1 MIQTKYEIIRRN
13 GNVSVEMDAEF
24 EEDITHKFY
33 NHNEI
38 YNFFSRYK
46 FTDFVDDFR
55 EAYNC
60 QVRCHSKYYLYIL
73 SETSCLFFGKFLVS
87 TLDITGRDEPTFLAK
102 PSFDDRGNPI
112 QEINSILQHE
122 LYKQVKVCVAMEIK
136 FLLFSSLDELTVY
149 ERAEQH
155 MGRSLTDYEREQL
168 EDLEGGSDSD
178 YDSDEDE
185 TPKPVKSPFVSDK
198 CCICLTEK
206 PEIVLVPCLH
216 KSVCLQCEEK
226 GKLTTCPTCR
236 RKITKKIKM

>member
-1 MIQTKYEIIRRN
+1 MIRTKYELIRRN

-24 EEDITHKFY
+24 EEDITHKFH

-87 TLDITGRDEPTFLAK
+87 TMDIADRDEPSFLAI

-112 QEINSILQHE
+112 QEINCILQHK
-122 LYKQVKVCVAMEIK
+122 LYKQVKVCIAMEIK
-136 FLLFSSLDELTVY
+136 FLLFSSLDELTDY
-149 ERAEQH
+149 ERAEQY
-155 MGRSLTDYEREQL
+155 MGRPLTEYEREQID
-168 EDLEGGSDSD
+168 ERYDEGIETEEPAAFSCPV
-178 YDSDEDE
+178 E
-185 TPKPVKSPFVSDK
+185 TPFTTDK

-216 KSVCLQCEEK
+216 KTVCLQCEEK

-236 RKITKKIKM
+236 RKITKKIKMN